1 MIKKLIWGTLATL
14 FWIAV
19 WFIAALAVGKEL
31 ILPSPVSVA
40 ARILEFFASAAFYD
54 TVLHS
59 LARVVL
65 GMITGAILGLIGGA
79 LTAFSPFIRNLFSP
93 VLSVVKS
100 TPIASF
106 IILLFLWLDRDAVAC
121 IISALIVLPV
131 VWSNVESGILGT
143 DKSLLEMADAY
154 KMTKLAKLC
163 HIYAP
168 SALPYFTAS
177 LRSSLGMSWK
187 AGIAAEALILPTI
200 SIGKMI
206 FQSKYNLETVDLFA
220 WTVVVIIL
228 SVVIEKLM
236 VNILDRILR
245 GKKGSEGGVSV
256 G

>member
-1 MIKKLIWGTLATL
+1 
-14 FWIAV
+14 
-19 WFIAALAVGKEL
+19 
-31 ILPSPVSVA
+31 
-40 ARILEFFASAAFYD
+40 
-54 TVLHS
+54 
-59 LARVVL
+59 
-65 GMITGAILGLIGGA
+65 MITGAIIGLIGGA

-106 IILLFLWLDRDAVAC
+106 IILLFLWLDRDTVAC
-121 IISALIVLPV
+121 VISALIVLPV

-154 KMTKLAKLC
+154 KMTKLAKLR

-220 WTVVVIIL
+220 WTSVTVIL
-228 SVVIEKLM
+228 SVIIEKAAVL
-236 VNILDRILR
+236 VL
-245 GKKGSEGGVSV
+245 KKALKNRNFEAKGGVSF

>member
-1 MIKKLIWGTLATL
+1 M
-14 FWIAV
+14 
-19 WFIAALAVGKEL
+19 
-31 ILPSPVSVA
+31 
-40 ARILEFFASAAFYD
+40 
-54 TVLHS
+54 
-59 LARVVL
+59 
-65 GMITGAILGLIGGA
+65 
-79 LTAFSPFIRNLFSP
+79 
-93 VLSVVKS
+93 
-100 TPIASF
+100 
-106 IILLFLWLDRDAVAC
+106 
-121 IISALIVLPV
+121 LPV
-131 VWSNVESGILGT
+131 VWSNVESGIIST
-143 DKSLLEMADAY
+143 DKALLEMADTY
-154 KMTKLAKLC
+154 KMTKLAKLR
-163 HIYAP
+163 HVYAP

-236 VNILDRILR
+236 VNLLDRISR